1 MFPWQCIL
9 AAVVAVA
16 MIGPI
21 QKIKELPDYTR
32 KSKLDGIL
40 WFGSF
45 LSVVLTGAQYG
56 IVITIVLTILITL
69 VTYRNYH
76 IAILD
81 GDGFLHDTQS
91 NDSKVCYFLD
101 LKIPLPFIPSFRFF
115 IK

>member
-1 MFPWQCIL
+1 MFPFPWQCIL

-21 QKIKELPDYTR
+21 QKIKELPDYTK

-56 IVITIVLTILITL
+56 IVITIVLTILIM
-69 VTYRNYH
+69 VYRNYH

-81 GDGFLHDTQS
+81 GDGFHHDTQS
-91 NDSKVCYFLD
+91 IDSKVCYFLD
-101 LKIPLPFIPSFRFF
+101 LKIPLPFLQSFRFF